1 MLLPCTYYALFR
13 QVANEA
19 AEFVRLSLNAIVKY
33 NILESETTDYTCMQS
48 SLGTKVLIFTSP
60 RDAREIDTAN
70 REQFRTVRYLCH
82 KRQERPMLSIPFNQT
97 TSTVH
102 SYLCSPTALWHH
114 HQPRQH
120 TPQSMSM
127 IMVNIMY
134 VEKW

>member
-60 RDAREIDTAN
+60 RDARETQQIENSSVPYGICVTRD
-70 REQFRTVRYLCH
+70 
-82 KRQERPMLSIPFNQT
+82 KRGRCFQSPSIK
-97 TSTVH
+97 
-102 SYLCSPTALWHH
+102 L
-114 HQPRQH
+114 R
-120 TPQSMSM
+120 PQSTAM
-127 IMVNIMY
+127 
-134 VEKW
+134 